1 MSKFKGEVVFVTPT
15 TSVSDKFK
23 KREVTLKS
31 QDEYPQYVTFQLTQD
46 KCDLANN
53 LKAGDAVEVSYNLR
67 GRKWEAQD
75 GTIKYFNSIEAWT
88 MSLSSRTE
96 QSPIDNLKKTMD
108 LESSDDLPFW
118 AAGAVRLDEKR
129 DNRNAR

>member
-1 MSKFKGEVVFVTPT
+1 MSEFKGEVVFITPT

-31 QDEYPQYVTFQLTQD
+31 DGDYPQYVTFQLTQD

-53 LKAGDAVEVSYNLR
+53 LNPGDVVNVKYNLR

-75 GTIKYFNSIEAWT
+75 GTIKYFNTIEAWT
-88 MSLSSRTE
+88 MSLSSFQDKGAVE
-96 QSPIDNLKKTMD
+96 YLKKKMD
-108 LESSDDLPFW
+108 LDESSDDLPF
-118 AAGAVRLDEKR
+118 
-129 DNRNAR
+129 

>member
-46 KCDLANN
+46 KCVLANN
-53 LKAGDAVEVSYNLR
+53 LKTGEVVEVQYNLR
-67 GRKWEAQD
+67 GRRWEAQD

-88 MSLSSRTE
+88 MSLSSKVENSAVDKLR
-96 QSPIDNLKKTMD
+96 KTFD
-108 LESSDDLPFW
+108 TTDESSDDLPF
-118 AAGAVRLDEKR
+118 
-129 DNRNAR
+129 

>member
-1 MSKFKGEVVFVTPT
+1 MSKFKGEVVFITPT
-15 TSVSDKFK
+15 TSVNDKFK

-53 LKAGDAVEVSYNLR
+53 LKTGEVVEVSYNLR
-67 GRKWEAQD
+67 GRRWEAQD

-96 QSPIDNLKKTMD
+96 QAPIDNLKKTMD
-108 LESSDDLPFW
+108 LESSDDLPF
-118 AAGAVRLDEKR
+118 
-129 DNRNAR
+129 

>member
-23 KREVTLKS
+23 KREITLKS

-53 LKAGDAVEVSYNLR
+53 LKTGEVVEVSYNLR
-67 GRKWEAQD
+67 GRRWEAQD

-88 MSLSSRTE
+88 MSLSSKIENSAVDKLR
-96 QSPIDNLKKTMD
+96 KTFD
-108 LESSDDLPFW
+108 TTDESTDDLPF
-118 AAGAVRLDEKR
+118 
-129 DNRNAR
+129 

>member
-1 MSKFKGEVVFVTPT
+1 MSKFKGEVVFITPT

-53 LKAGDAVEVSYNLR
+53 LKTGDAVEVSYNLR

-88 MSLSSRTE
+88 MSLSSKVENSAVDKLR
-96 QSPIDNLKKTMD
+96 KTFD
-108 LESSDDLPFW
+108 TTDESSDDLPF
-118 AAGAVRLDEKR
+118 
-129 DNRNAR
+129 

>member
-23 KREVTLKS
+23 KREITLKS

-53 LKAGDAVEVSYNLR
+53 LKTGEVVEVQYNLR

-88 MSLSSRTE
+88 MSLSSKIENSAVDKLR
-96 QSPIDNLKKTMD
+96 KTFD
-108 LESSDDLPFW
+108 TTDESSDDLPF
-118 AAGAVRLDEKR
+118 
-129 DNRNAR
+129 

>member
-1 MSKFKGEVVFVTPT
+1 MSKFKGEVVFITPT
-15 TSVSDKFK
+15 TSVNDKFK

-53 LKAGDAVEVSYNLR
+53 LQAGEVVEVQYNLR
-67 GRKWEAQD
+67 GRRWEAQD

-88 MSLSSRTE
+88 MSLSSKVE
-96 QSPIDNLKKTMD
+96 QAPIDNLKKTMD
-108 LESSDDLPFW
+108 LESSDDLPF
-118 AAGAVRLDEKR
+118 
-129 DNRNAR
+129 

>member
-53 LKAGDAVEVSYNLR
+53 LKTGEVVEVSYNLR
-67 GRKWEAQD
+67 GRRWEAQD

-88 MSLSSRTE
+88 MSLSSKVENSAVDKLR
-96 QSPIDNLKKTMD
+96 KTFD
-108 LESSDDLPFW
+108 TTDESTDDLPF
-118 AAGAVRLDEKR
+118 
-129 DNRNAR
+129 

>member
-53 LKAGDAVEVSYNLR
+53 LKTGEVVEVQYNLR

-88 MSLSSRTE
+88 MSLSSKIENSAVDKLR
-96 QSPIDNLKKTMD
+96 KTFD
-108 LESSDDLPFW
+108 TTDESSDDLPF
-118 AAGAVRLDEKR
+118 
-129 DNRNAR
+129 

>member
-53 LKAGDAVEVSYNLR
+53 LKTGEVVEVSYNLR
-67 GRKWEAQD
+67 GRRWEAQD

-88 MSLSSRTE
+88 MSLSSKVENSAVDKLR
-96 QSPIDNLKKTMD
+96 KTCNTTD
-108 LESSDDLPFW
+108 ESTDDLPF
-118 AAGAVRLDEKR
+118 
-129 DNRNAR
+129 

>member
-1 MSKFKGEVVFVTPT
+1 MSKFKGEVVFITPT

-53 LKAGDAVEVSYNLR
+53 LKAGEVVEVSYNLR
-67 GRKWEAQD
+67 GRRWEAQD

-88 MSLSSRTE
+88 MSLSSSQDSGLRIAAFDSKE
-96 QSPIDNLKKTMD
+96 YLKKKMD
-108 LESSDDLPFW
+108 LDESSDDLPF
-118 AAGAVRLDEKR
+118 
-129 DNRNAR
+129 

>member
-53 LKAGDAVEVSYNLR
+53 LKTGEVVEVQYNLR
-67 GRKWEAQD
+67 GRRWEAQD

-88 MSLSSRTE
+88 MSLSSKVENSAVDKLR
-96 QSPIDNLKKTMD
+96 KTFNTTD
-108 LESSDDLPFW
+108 ESTDDLPF
-118 AAGAVRLDEKR
+118 
-129 DNRNAR
+129 

>member
-1 MSKFKGEVVFVTPT
+1 MSDFKGELVFITPT

-31 QDEYPQYVTFQLTQD
+31 DGEYPQYVTFQLTQD

-53 LKAGDAVEVSYNLR
+53 LNPGDVVNVKYNLR

-75 GTIKYFNSIEAWT
+75 GTIKYFNTIEAWT
-88 MSLSSRTE
+88 MSLSSTAT
-96 QSPIDNLKKTMD
+96 PIVENKLKKNED
-108 LESSDDLPFW
+108 SYDLPF
-118 AAGAVRLDEKR
+118 
-129 DNRNAR
+129 

>member
-23 KREVTLKS
+23 KREITLKS

-53 LKAGDAVEVSYNLR
+53 LKTGEVVEVQYNLR
-67 GRKWEAQD
+67 GRRWEAQD

-88 MSLSSRTE
+88 MSLSSKIENSAVDKLR
-96 QSPIDNLKKTMD
+96 KTFD
-108 LESSDDLPFW
+108 TTDESSDDLPF
-118 AAGAVRLDEKR
+118 
-129 DNRNAR
+129 

>member
-1 MSKFKGEVVFVTPT
+1 MSKFKGEVVFITPT

-23 KREVTLKS
+23 KREITLKS

-53 LKAGDAVEVSYNLR
+53 LKTGEVVEVSYNLR
-67 GRKWEAQD
+67 GRRWEAQD

-88 MSLSSRTE
+88 MSLSSKVE
-96 QSPIDNLKKTMD
+96 QAPIDKLTKDMN
-108 LESSDDLPFW
+108 LESNNDLPF
-118 AAGAVRLDEKR
+118 
-129 DNRNAR
+129 

>member
-53 LKAGDAVEVSYNLR
+53 LKTGEVVEVQYNLR
-67 GRKWEAQD
+67 GRRWEAQD

-88 MSLSSRTE
+88 MSLSSSTE
-96 QSPIDNLKKTMD
+96 NSSVDKLRKTFD
-108 LESSDDLPFW
+108 TTDESTDDLPF
-118 AAGAVRLDEKR
+118 
-129 DNRNAR
+129 

>member
-23 KREVTLKS
+23 KREITLKS

-53 LKAGDAVEVSYNLR
+53 LKTGEVVEVQYNLR
-67 GRKWEAQD
+67 GRRWEAQD

-88 MSLSSRTE
+88 MSLSSKVENSAVDKLR
-96 QSPIDNLKKTMD
+96 KTFD
-108 LESSDDLPFW
+108 TTNESSDDLPF
-118 AAGAVRLDEKR
+118 
-129 DNRNAR
+129 

>member
-1 MSKFKGEVVFVTPT
+1 MSKFKGEVIFITPT

-88 MSLSSRTE
+88 MSLSSKTE
-96 QSPIDNLKKTMD
+96 QSPIDKLTKDLD
-108 LESSDDLPFW
+108 LESSDDLPF
-118 AAGAVRLDEKR
+118 
-129 DNRNAR
+129 

>member
-1 MSKFKGEVVFVTPT
+1 MSDFKGEVVFITPT

-31 QDEYPQYVTFQLTQD
+31 DGEYPQYVTFQLTQD

-53 LKAGDAVEVSYNLR
+53 LTPGDVVNVKYNLR

-75 GTIKYFNSIEAWT
+75 GTIKYFNTIEAWT
-88 MSLSSRTE
+88 MSLSSFQDKGNIE
-96 QSPIDNLKKTMD
+96 YLKKKMD
-108 LESSDDLPFW
+108 LDESSDDLPF
-118 AAGAVRLDEKR
+118 
-129 DNRNAR
+129 

>member
-1 MSKFKGEVVFVTPT
+1 MSDFKGEVVFITPT

-31 QDEYPQYVTFQLTQD
+31 DGEYPQYVTFQLTQD

-53 LKAGDAVEVSYNLR
+53 LNPGDVVNVKYNLR

-75 GTIKYFNSIEAWT
+75 GTIKYFNTIEAWT
-88 MSLSSRTE
+88 MSLSSFQDKGAVE
-96 QSPIDNLKKTMD
+96 YLKKKMNLD
-108 LESSDDLPFW
+108 ESSDDLPF
-118 AAGAVRLDEKR
+118 
-129 DNRNAR
+129 

>member
-1 MSKFKGEVVFVTPT
+1 MSKFKGEVVFITPT
-15 TSVSDKFK
+15 TSVNDKFK

-88 MSLSSRTE
+88 MSLSSKVENSAVDKLR
-96 QSPIDNLKKTMD
+96 KTFD
-108 LESSDDLPFW
+108 TTDESSNDLPF
-118 AAGAVRLDEKR
+118 
-129 DNRNAR
+129 

>member
-1 MSKFKGEVVFVTPT
+1 MSKFKGEVVFITPT

-53 LKAGDAVEVSYNLR
+53 LKAGEVVEVSYNLR
-67 GRKWEAQD
+67 GRRWEAQD

-88 MSLSSRTE
+88 MSLSSKTE
-96 QSPIDNLKKTMD
+96 QAPIDKLTKDLD

-118 AAGAVRLDEKR
+118 AAGAVWLDEKR
-129 DNRNAR
+129 D

>member
-53 LKAGDAVEVSYNLR
+53 LKTGEVVEVQYNLR
-67 GRKWEAQD
+67 GRRWEAQD

-88 MSLSSRTE
+88 MSLSSKVENSAVEKLR
-96 QSPIDNLKKTMD
+96 KTFD
-108 LESSDDLPFW
+108 TTDESSDDLPF
-118 AAGAVRLDEKR
+118 
-129 DNRNAR
+129 

>member
-1 MSKFKGEVVFVTPT
+1 MSKFKGEVVFVTPI

-53 LKAGDAVEVSYNLR
+53 LKTGEVVEVQYNLR
-67 GRKWEAQD
+67 GRRWEAQD

-88 MSLSSRTE
+88 MSLSSKVENSAVDKLR
-96 QSPIDNLKKTMD
+96 KTFD
-108 LESSDDLPFW
+108 TTDESSDDLPF
-118 AAGAVRLDEKR
+118 
-129 DNRNAR
+129 

>member
-1 MSKFKGEVVFVTPT
+1 MSKFKGEVVFITPT

-31 QDEYPQYVTFQLTQD
+31 TDEYPQYVTFQLTQD

-88 MSLSSRTE
+88 MSLSSKVENSAVDKLR
-96 QSPIDNLKKTMD
+96 KTFD
-108 LESSDDLPFW
+108 TPDESSDDLPF
-118 AAGAVRLDEKR
+118 
-129 DNRNAR
+129 

>member
-1 MSKFKGEVVFVTPT
+1 MSKFKGEVVFITPT

-23 KREVTLKS
+23 KREITLKS

-53 LKAGDAVEVSYNLR
+53 LNTGEVVDVQYNLR
-67 GRKWEAQD
+67 GRRWEAQD

-96 QSPIDNLKKTMD
+96 QAPIEKLKKTMD
-108 LESSDDLPFW
+108 LENNDDLPF
-118 AAGAVRLDEKR
+118 
-129 DNRNAR
+129 